1 MGVRILIPTALRAYT
16 DSQASVDIQGHNV
29 GELLV
34 NLVEHYTELQPH
46 LFDESG
52 RLRSFVN
59 VYVNDEDF
67 RYLERE
73 DTSVTPEDVVSIVP
87 AIAGGTP

>member
-16 DSQASVDIQGHNV
+16 DSQASVDVPGRTV
-29 GELLV
+29 GELLA
-34 NLVEHYTELQPH
+34 NLVERYAELQPH
-46 LFDESG
+46 LFDDSD

-59 VYVNDEDF
+59 VYVNDDDF

-73 DTSVTPEDVVSIVP
+73 DTSVNPDDVVSIVP
-87 AIAGGTP
+87 AIAGGVP